1 MIDAVA
7 QTHSW
12 FRPMLQ
18 TIVEKRFVRSSL
30 GQKLRL
36 TKENLT
42 NMMLGSS
49 VNLDRPRRGSDS
61 RTESIVLL
69 KLSKLAG
76 S

>member
-1 MIDAVA
+1 MIDTVA
-7 QTHSW
+7 QTHAW

-42 NMMLGSS
+42 SMMLGSS
-49 VNLDRPRRGSDS
+49 VNLDRPRRDSDS
-61 RTESIVLL
+61 STESIVLL
-69 KLSKLAG
+69 KLSKLTG

>member
-1 MIDAVA
+1 MIDTVA
-7 QTHSW
+7 QTHAW

-18 TIVEKRFVRSSL
+18 TIVEKRFVLSSL

-49 VNLDRPRRGSDS
+49 VNLDRPRRDSDS
-61 RTESIVLL
+61 STESIVLL
-69 KLSKLAG
+69 KLSKLTG

>member
-1 MIDAVA
+1 MIDTVA
-7 QTHSW
+7 QTHAW

-49 VNLDRPRRGSDS
+49 GNLDRPWRDSDS
-61 RTESIVLL
+61 STESIVLL
-69 KLSKLAG
+69 KLSKLTG

>member
-1 MIDAVA
+1 MIDTVA
-7 QTHSW
+7 QTHAW

-36 TKENLT
+36 TKENMT

-49 VNLDRPRRGSDS
+49 VNLDRPRRDFDS
-61 RTESIVLL
+61 STESIVLL
-69 KLSKLAG
+69 KLSKLTG

>member
-7 QTHSW
+7 QHAW
-12 FRPMLQ
+12 FRPMLE

-49 VNLDRPRRGSDS
+49 GNLDRPRRDSDS
-61 RTESIVLL
+61 STESIVLL
-69 KLSKLAG
+69 KLSKLTG

>member
-7 QTHSW
+7 QHAW
-12 FRPMLQ
+12 FRPMLE

-42 NMMLGSS
+42 KMMLHGISR
-49 VNLDRPRRGSDS
+49 VNIGD
-61 RTESIVLL
+61 TWI
-69 KLSKLAG
+69 KAAAKK
-76 S
+76 